1 MPRYVCAQ
9 HTERAEN
16 GPCIYCEYDE
26 TFLVLK
32 GAREMLDATNKEL
45 DDALTSNRI
54 KTENLETMMVENI
67 RLKALLRRAYEA
79 LDGSDNGSISFH
91 VFNPLYKELQKEL
104 T

>member
-26 TFLVLK
+26 TFLVQHVVNC
-32 GAREMLDATNKEL
+32 AMNKEL